1 MKNKI
6 FLYSLIIIISNC
18 KENPHKKEE
27 RHTEKKEKK
36 NKKTEEKNYVIK
48 TSKSEEE
55 MNQLFSDSTLKNL
68 KEREKKTK
76 EDKKIEKELSKITK
90 VKKSNSNSKLIKEG
104 INQNLTSIEEE
115 DDDDERP
122 FDDFLLREVD
132 YIDDT
137 QTNKMNT
144 NLLKINDKNIKEY
157 PYNNNR
163 VGYAFFSFL
172 FIICFILFAF
182 NVLYSKKEIE
192 KEFVLESDKMDSCLL
207 NDSSYL

>member
-1 MKNKI
+1 MKSKSI
-6 FLYSLIIIISNC
+6 FIYLILIISIIIC
-18 KENPHKKEE
+18 KENKKKKTDLAEE
-27 RHTEKKEKK
+27 KIEKKSKK
-36 NKKTEEKNYVIK
+36 NKEKNYVIK
-48 TSKSEEE
+48 TNKSKEE
-55 MNQLFSDSTLKNL
+55 MNKIFSGSSLEDLKTIEKN
-68 KEREKKTK
+68 KKIEKKAKKENAK
-76 EDKKIEKELSKITK
+76 EDKKHFVI
-90 VKKSNSNSKLIKEG
+90 SNPE
-104 INQNLTSIEEE
+104 TEVTPIEEE
-115 DDDDERP
+115 DDDDYLP